1 MRLAVRIWLHGVLL
15 FAGVAVTVLVARF
28 VMPRQDAV
36 VALDAH
42 PELVAGLAERALARR
57 DDPAALARV
66 LAAQH
71 DGAMLHTTIYRAD
84 DTVIASS
91 IDPPLPPAT
100 AAERAGLAAGELRAG
115 RRFVVP
121 AWRAGALDAYAVARL
136 PSHLVTVHAL
146 LLVAAA
152 ILLALVFVAIPLA
165 RSIARPIARLGALTR
180 RLGAGDLRVRA
191 RAEPSLA
198 RADELG
204 QLAAAFDDMAAQIQR
219 LRAAERQLLGDVSH
233 ELRTPLARVRVLLEL
248 AADTDADNRRR
259 YHAELEADL
268 GELERLLD
276 DIITSA
282 RLDPDAPH
290 WPEATPPLRRTALD
304 ADALAALIDA
314 SCARFRARA
323 PTRAL
328 VCAPLPAEVPAT
340 VTADATLVRRAL
352 DNLLD
357 NARAY
362 SADDAPVALAM
373 TATADGVRFAVTDR
387 GVGIAG
393 ADRARVFTP
402 FFRADPSR
410 DRATGGIGLS
420 LVLAR
425 RIVLAHGGAIDFDSA
440 PGRGSTFW
448 FTLPA

>member
-1 MRLAVRIWLHGVLL
+1 M
-15 FAGVAVTVLVARF
+15 
-28 VMPRQDAV
+28 
-36 VALDAH
+36 
-42 PELVAGLAERALARR
+42 
-57 DDPAALARV
+57 
-66 LAAQH
+66 
-71 DGAMLHTTIYRAD
+71 
-84 DTVIASS
+84 S
-91 IDPPLPPAT
+91 PPP
-100 AAERAGLAAGELRAG
+100 
-115 RRFVVP
+115 
-121 AWRAGALDAYAVARL
+121 
-136 PSHLVTVHAL
+136 
-146 LLVAAA
+146 
-152 ILLALVFVAIPLA
+152 
-165 RSIARPIARLGALTR
+165 
-180 RLGAGDLRVRA
+180 
-191 RAEPSLA
+191 
-198 RADELG
+198 
-204 QLAAAFDDMAAQIQR
+204 
-219 LRAAERQLLGDVSH
+219 
-233 ELRTPLARVRVLLEL
+233 
-248 AADTDADNRRR
+248 
-259 YHAELEADL
+259 
-268 GELERLLD
+268 
-276 DIITSA
+276 
-282 RLDPDAPH
+282 
-290 WPEATPPLRRTALD
+290 
-304 ADALAALIDA
+304 
-314 SCARFRARA
+314 RA

-410 DRATGGIGLS
+410 DRATGGIGLG